1 MRINDIATSRLNE
14 GLIDVPQSLIQS
26 CEEEL
31 LKFISTT
38 IIKEIGY
45 AEELAGRAPSVYSQY
60 NIEFKNYHEAYD
72 LSGKQT
78 LAVPIHYDGSDIKY
92 HRLSSDPYGMK
103 VLLFGATRSDSFSL
117 KGKTVVQK
125 NGRVV
130 VVVNL
135 SKLLKNVNR
144 ELDIDTFVSDDFP
157 IESDIIQEMID
168 DDMETVGSLINHF
181 MGEIR
186 GTIKH
191 ELEHYIQIVLF
202 KNKKKYDVE
211 HNIDMDYE
219 DYLTSDIEF
228 HPTITSTLYAF
239 KNLKDQFPNTND
251 DIILRLFSYVITQV
265 NTLGFSPYDYQSSH
279 EILPIM
285 SSRDF
290 FMALKKKDR
299 GRWKTAVKYLYT
311 ELKNDGL
318 I

>member
-1 MRINDIATSRLNE
+1 MRVNDIRTGWLNE
-14 GLIDVPQSLIQS
+14 GLIDVPLTLVQS

-38 IIKEIGY
+38 MIKEIGH
-45 AEELAGRAPSVYSQY
+45 EKELAKRAPSVYSKY
-60 NIEFKNYHEAYD
+60 GIEFKNYHEAYD

-92 HRLSSDPYGMK
+92 HQVSNDPHGTK
-103 VLLFGATRSDSFSL
+103 VLLFGATTTDTSSL

-130 VVVNL
+130 VVINI
-135 SKLLKNVNR
+135 SKLLKNVTQ
-144 ELDIDTFVSDDFP
+144 ELDIDMFVSDDHP
-157 IESDIIQEMID
+157 VESEMIQEMID
-168 DDMETVGSLINHF
+168 DDMEIVKSFINSF
-181 MGEIR
+181 MGSVK

-239 KNLKDQFPNTND
+239 KNLKDQFPDTND